1 MAAAKSPKL
10 VYEGIMVLLGRE
22 TPGRF
27 VVSVLCLFF
36 GDLVLTRE
44 VLIMEPIY
52 IPDGM
57 LLPVILVLA
66 IMAIA
71 GPVLSAFFL
80 KNQSKHKFA
89 DWSSRYVAT
98 MIIDMIVTPSIGLI
112 VMSLIVQEWIPDI
125 SDVTY
130 LVILPIVLLAVSY
143 LALHLMNEGVKA
155 TVEQIKKLKGEI
167 DEAKAELKP

>member
-1 MAAAKSPKL
+1 MAAKSSGL
-10 VYEGIMVLLGRE
+10 VYEGVMVLLGRE

-27 VVSVLCLFF
+27 VVSVLCIFF

-80 KNQSKHKFA
+80 KNQSKGKLE

-98 MIIDMIVTPSIGLI
+98 MIMDMIITPSLGLI
-112 VMSLIVQEWIPDI
+112 VMSLIIQQWIPDI

-130 LVILPIVLLAVSY
+130 LILLPIVLLAVSY
-143 LALHLMNEGVKA
+143 LALHILNEGVKA
-155 TVEQIKKLKGEI
+155 TVEQVKKLKGELA
-167 DEAKAELKP
+167 DAQQELKN